1 MNRHFSREDIQIANR
16 QMKKCSTSLI
26 IRETEIKSTMRYCL
40 TPVRIA
46 IEKSTNYKILILEK
60 REHSY
65 TVGRYVNWC
74 SPYGKQ
80 YESSSKIKIKIP
92 YDPAI
97 ALLSIHPEKNEN
109 TNSNRYRHQN
119 VHSST
124 IYDSKKKKEAT

>member
-1 MNRHFSREDIQIANR
+1 MNRHFSKEDIQITNR
-16 QMKKCSTSLI
+16 HMKKCSTSLI
-26 IRETEIKSTMRYCL
+26 IREMQIKSTMSYL
-40 TPVRIA
+40 LIPVRIA
-46 IEKSTNYKILILEK
+46 IKKSTSNKILIFEK
-60 REHSY
+60 REPSY
-65 TVGRYVNWC
+65 TIGRNVNWC

-119 VHSST
+119 VHRNTVYNS
-124 IYDSKKKKEAT
+124 